1 MGYIR
6 RASVVRSHR
15 LNTEQ
20 NSEFHTR
27 SRAKPDATRRF
38 EVVLG
43 SDFISYRSSSSYSAK
58 VIALRRDHDVLT
70 ETRAHLQR
78 LYSKIAS
85 EKIVLF
91 EKF

>member
-6 RASVVRSHR
+6 RASDVRSHR

-20 NSEFHTR
+20 HSEFHTR
-27 SRAKPDATRRF
+27 SRAKLDATRRF
-38 EVVLG
+38 VVLG
-43 SDFISYRSSSSYSAK
+43 SDFISYRSSSSHSAK
-58 VIALRRDHDVLT
+58 VLALRRDHDVLAEART
-70 ETRAHLQR
+70 HLQR
-78 LYSKIAS
+78 LYSKIES